1 VRAIFPENTVDK
13 AQKDRTYFKGFL
25 TALGQWVDYQGSQGL
40 FYKTTMTAKHVLH
53 QSHTIEILWS

>member
-1 VRAIFPENTVDK
+1 MDK
-13 AQKDRTYFKGFL
+13 AQKDRTDFKGFL
-25 TALGQWVDYQGSQGL
+25 TALGQRVDYLGSQGL